1 MCVCDFQHAMYAK
14 QNADAP
20 IVTSA
25 NFVVDELMEID
36 MDKLKAEVKEVSH
49 LCALGW

>member
-1 MCVCDFQHAMYAK
+1 MYAK

-20 IVTSA
+20 MVSST

-36 MDKLKAEVKEVSH
+36 MDKLKAEVKEVGD
-49 LCALGW
+49 LCTLGC